1 VRCIDAGGQTVCASD
16 RLYLAGLVP
25 TLIVWGAADALIP
38 RAARRGRARRDRRQ
52 PVRRVRRHGHYPH
65 CEAPARFIETLVD
78 FVDGT
83 EPAGLPEARW
93 QELLVRHAGLTH
105 FEGASA

>member
-1 VRCIDAGGQTVCASD
+1 MQH
-16 RLYLAGLVP
+16 
-25 TLIVWGAADALIP
+25 GAAAHDAIAGS
-38 RAARRGRARRDRRQ
+38 RFVVFDG
-52 PVRRVRRHGHYPH
+52 VGHYPH
-65 CEAPARFIETLVD
+65 CEAPARFVDTLLD